1 VSEESPFL
9 ELISRVRAGDE
20 QAVEE
25 LLRRYE
31 PAIRRTVRARLRD
44 ASLRRLLD
52 SADIC
57 QSVVKSFFV
66 RAALGRFELGG
77 PDDLLRLLLAMARHK
92 LSKEIRRQRAA
103 RRDHRRTDAS
113 PVEDQQPV
121 AGGPTPSQQVAAREL
136 LHQAQER
143 LSAEERR
150 LLELRQEGRGWDEVA
165 ALVGGHPEA
174 LRKRLARAIDRVA
187 GELGLDEVTRE

>member
-1 VSEESPFL
+1 VPEDALFL
-9 ELISRVRAGDE
+9 DLIERVRAGDDR
-20 QAVEE
+20 AAEE

-52 SADIC
+52 TVDIC
-57 QSVVKSFFV
+57 QAVAQSFFV
-66 RAALGRFELGG
+66 RVALGRFELNR
-77 PDDLLRLLLAMARHK
+77 PEDLLKLLTAMARNK
-92 LSKEIRRQRAA
+92 LNKEVHRQRAA
-103 RRDHRRTDAS
+103 RRDHRRTHGA

-121 AGGPTPSQQVAAREL
+121 AAGPTPSQQVAAREL
-136 LHQAQER
+136 LQQAQLR

-150 LLELRQEGRGWDEVA
+150 LLELRQEGRSWDEIA
-165 ALVGGHPEA
+165 ALVGGNAEA
-174 LRKRLARAIDRVA
+174 LRKRLARAVDRVA